1 MEDGSDSYQTEFS
14 QNEPQQ
20 FSKFTTSIQELKDLC
35 SQLHAAAGYCETTF
49 LNSKH
54 KHLVVENTKE
64 YVCRAVVAVV
74 DHLGSVS
81 ANLDHHI
88 SEANTN
94 TISQT
99 EVKID
104 SLKQKIS
111 ICQEY
116 SDKLARP
123 RLTWNVTTPR
133 YNSRYLKPPVSDVL
147 SRNKSLR
154 DSSGEIV
161 ADSANINQGFKI
173 DEEVPLFFY
182 TCIYKTPSYR
192 FGDLASVKSDKTKDS
207 YSSLSA
213 LEALPVRDNLSI
225 RSKPQALSFQ
235 LQDKRKN
242 KRGTLFRKSLTSNE
256 ILSIIRRRK

>member
-1 MEDGSDSYQTEFS
+1 MMEEDSHSSQTEH
-14 QNEPQQ
+14 QETEPHNH
-20 FSKFTTSIQELKDLC
+20 SKFTKSLQELKDLC
-35 SQLHAAAGYCETTF
+35 SQLHAAAGYCESTF

-81 ANLDHHI
+81 TNLDHHI
-88 SEANTN
+88 SEAETD

-104 SLKQKIS
+104 LLKQKLF

-116 SDKLARP
+116 SDKLALAK
-123 RLTWNVTTPR
+123 LTWRVEVPR

-147 SRNKSLR
+147 IQN
-154 DSSGEIV
+154 SGSEIV
-161 ADSANINQGFKI
+161 ANPVNNKNGFKI

-182 TCIYKTPSYR
+182 TCIH
-192 FGDLASVKSDKTKDS
+192 KSSSSQSGESTSENNDKRIVPL
-207 YSSLSA
+207 SLS
-213 LEALPVRDNLSI
+213 ALPVRDNLSNQL
-225 RSKPQALSFQ
+225 KPQGLSFQ
-235 LQDKRKN
+235 LQEKRMSR
-242 KRGTLFRKSLTSNE
+242 RGTLFRKSMTSNE
-256 ILSIIRRRK
+256 ILSIILRRK

>member
-1 MEDGSDSYQTEFS
+1 MEDGSDSYQTEYS
-14 QNEPQQ
+14 QTEPQH

-49 LNSKH
+49 LNSKQ

-88 SEANTN
+88 SETNTN

-104 SLKQKIS
+104 SMKQRFS

-133 YNSRYLKPPVSDVL
+133 YNSRYLKPPASDVL
-147 SRNKSLR
+147 SRNKSIR
-154 DSSGEIV
+154 DSGSEI
-161 ADSANINQGFKI
+161 DENNININQGFKF

-182 TCIYKTPSYR
+182 TCIYKTPSSD
-192 FGDLASVKSDKTKDS
+192 FGDMASVKSDKTRDS
-207 YSSLSA
+207 SSSLSA
-213 LEALPVRDNLSI
+213 LAVRDNLSI
-225 RSKPQALSFQ
+225 QSKPQSLSFQ
-235 LQDKRKN
+235 LQDKRKS